1 MGSEPHLHK
10 LLAAPDGALA
20 QLLADGRRQQQLL
33 AQVRQ
38 RLPGELADAVASAG
52 IADGALHLG
61 VTSGAWAS
69 RLRFLAPQLRR
80 QLGDRLGQPL
90 NEVCVHVLACVTPPP
105 AAAAPTVQPL
115 SSASRAHLQAV
126 ADATADPRLAGAL
139 RALAD
144 AGPSRD

>member
-33 AQVRQ
+33 DQVRQ

-80 QLGDRLGQPL
+80 QLGQPL
-90 NEVCVHVLACVTPPP
+90 NEVCVHVLACATPPP